1 MRQSLTNRVNLAVC
15 GLAIFALM
23 TGCAASTVDVSGPA
37 STVEAPAFLAPDF
50 DPPVLVETAD
60 FKLVPLGPELTE
72 IDYRAYMSSIDHLQR
87 TFTRSTNWPHYG
99 LTLDDALVDMQT
111 EQKRFAA
118 RESFAYAVLTPDG
131 SRELGSVY
139 VQPSPVD
146 GYDAVVRMWVTKS
159 DFDRGFDRELYS
171 WVQGWI
177 ASEWPFEN
185 VVYPGRSTSWEEWDA
200 LVSE

>member
-1 MRQSLTNRVNLAVC
+1 MRLSRLKGAKFA
-15 GLAIFALM
+15 GLAALVLI
-23 TGCAASTVDVSGPA
+23 TGCAAGTADVSGPT
-37 STVEAPAFLAPDF
+37 STVEAPAFVAPAF

-87 TFTRSTNWPHYG
+87 TFTRSTNWPHEG
-99 LTLDDALVDMQT
+99 LTLDDALIDMQT
-111 EQKRFAA
+111 EQTRFAA

-139 VQPSPVD
+139 VQPSPID
-146 GYDAVVRMWVTKS
+146 DYDAVVRMWVTKS
-159 DFDRGFDRELYS
+159 DYDRGFDRELYS